1 MPPVARHG
9 RAIDGG
15 QSPLAYLPIRS
26 VERRRWS
33 AELTGPAT
41 AGLVLHGVGGIGK
54 STLAAGI
61 AARVGRLEPET
72 LTTVIGGEVSVDT
85 FLSGVGAALHED
97 SAVAGLGRV
106 RAEAVKAA
114 DRVDLPWAQRLA
126 MLREHVLGQRPVLV
140 VLDDFD
146 DNLSAESGQWI
157 VRDPALA
164 CLLASAADA
173 PYQIRLL
180 ITCRHRF
187 TLPVANGQALGFR
200 YLGPLSRFAA
210 AELVTSLPA
219 LRLLGEQELD
229 HAWRLL
235 GGHPRSMEYLDA
247 LLATGRVRFPDVA
260 RRLAGA
266 IQARTGQPILRKGPD
281 APTELPQAAAEA
293 TALAASDLLLGEL
306 FGQLSVDAQG
316 LLIGASVYRSPVGH
330 DSLLLPGGQS
340 RRPAGLDGLVAEC
353 AAAGLL
359 TADSSCEHPSVFVH
373 RWTACELHR
382 RLADDQR
389 VHEVT
394 EAHRRAAEYWRRRI
408 TACPQDRHAPP
419 EASYHL
425 LQADDL
431 ARLYQ
436 PAARRKVHAVSGRLR
451 LLGLAAM
458 AVVVAALLAVQATD
472 LFSERHLPSSV
483 ALTRAGAPA
492 TLAAMVRSQAAAW
505 IAHQVNRDAIV
516 SCDPA
521 MCLALQAQ
529 GVATGSLLVL
539 RPAASDPLG
548 SDVVVAT
555 AAVRSQFGSRLASVY
570 APGIIAS
577 FGSGELR
584 IDVRAVAPDGTA
596 AYQAALSADVAARRK
611 AGRQLLRNQRVSV
624 SAAARNEL
632 LTGEVDTRLL
642 TILAALAVAGPVQVR
657 AFGDGGPRASP
668 GLPLRSAVVA
678 ASAAATT
685 GGATGLPSMLAFVR
699 AQRPPY
705 LPAHAGIVAGGAGA
719 AVLRIEFSAPSPAGL
734 LQTQPA
740 PPS

>member
-1 MPPVARHG
+1 MPSLARHG
-9 RAIDGG
+9 RATAGEP
-15 QSPLAYLPIRS
+15 SPLAYLPIRS
-26 VERRRWS
+26 LERRRWS

-72 LTTVIGGEVSVDT
+72 LITVISGEVSVDT
-85 FLSGVGAALHED
+85 FLSGLAAALHED
-97 SAVAGLGRV
+97 PAVAGLGRV
-106 RAEAVKAA
+106 RVEAVKAA

-126 MLREHVLGQRPVLV
+126 MLREHALGQRPVLL

-146 DNLSAESGQWI
+146 DNLSAESGLWI
-157 VRDPALA
+157 IRDPALA
-164 CLLASAADA
+164 CLLASAADP
-173 PYQIRLL
+173 PYRIRLL

-187 TLPVANGQALGFR
+187 ALPVANGQALGFR

-219 LRLLGEQELD
+219 LRMLGEQELD

-235 GGHPRSMEYLDA
+235 GGHPRAMEYLDA
-247 LLATGRVRFPDVA
+247 LLATGRARFPDVA

-266 IQARTGQPILRKGPD
+266 IQARTGQPIVRRGPD
-281 APTELPQAAAEA
+281 PPTELSQAAAEA
-293 TALAASDLLLGEL
+293 TALVSSDLLLGEL
-306 FGQLSVDAQG
+306 FGLLSVDAQG
-316 LLIGASVYRSPVGH
+316 LLIDASVYRSPVGH
-330 DSLLLPGGQS
+330 DSLLLRGGQS
-340 RRPAGLDGLVAEC
+340 RRTARLDGLVAEC

-359 TADSSCEHPSVFVH
+359 TADSSCEPPSVFVH

-382 RLADDQR
+382 RLAEGQR

-408 TACPQDRHAPP
+408 TASPQDRHAPP

-431 ARLYQ
+431 ARLHQ
-436 PAARRKVHAVSGRLR
+436 PAARRKVHPVSGRVR

-458 AVVVAALLAVQATD
+458 AVIVAALLALQATD
-472 LFSERHLPSSV
+472 LFSERHPPSFV
-483 ALTRAGAPA
+483 AFTRAGVPA
-492 TLAAMVRSQAAAW
+492 TLAAKVRSQAAAW
-505 IAHQVNRDAIV
+505 IAQQVSKDAIV

-521 MCLALQAQ
+521 MCSALQVH
-529 GVATGSLLVL
+529 GLATGNLLVL
-539 RPAASDPLG
+539 RPAAPDPLG

-584 IDVRAVAPDGTA
+584 IDVRAVAPDGAA
-596 AYQAALSADVAARRK
+596 AYLAALSADVAARRV
-611 AGRQLLRNQRVSV
+611 AGRQLLRNPRISV
-624 SAAARNEL
+624 PAAARNEL
-632 LTGEVDTRLL
+632 LTGEVDIRLL
-642 TILAALAVAGPVQVR
+642 TTLATLAAAGPVQVR
-657 AFGDGGPRASP
+657 SFGDGGPRASP
-668 GLPLRSAVVA
+668 GLPLRTAEVA
-678 ASAAATT
+678 ARAAATT
-685 GGATGLPSMLAFVR
+685 RGASGLRNMLAFVR

-705 LPAHAGIVAGGAGA
+705 LPAHTRIVAGSAGA
-719 AVLRIEFSAPSPAGL
+719 SVLRIEFSAPSPVGL

-740 PPS
+740 PRS